1 LAKHTTLSCDKCGK
15 AQAARVD
22 IHEVQIR
29 LPDKSKFEVDLCGK
43 CWGSMVKDYAIRET
57 QSRKRNSFT
66 VVDLDS
72 LG

>member
-1 LAKHTTLSCDKCGK
+1 M
-15 AQAARVD
+15 
-22 IHEVQIR
+22 QIR